1 MKRIFALG
9 LAFASA
15 AQLLPLASAAPLLA
29 QERDAGNPFRWSG
42 DVEPGRWIYVR
53 NVNGPV
59 RVEPGTGSTAEISA
73 VKRWRR
79 GDPKDVKIIV
89 TRSGAGNGDVVV
101 CALWN
106 ENATCDESGYRSH
119 SSWWRQNHNDTSV
132 EFTIRLPA
140 GVKVNASTV
149 NGALEIDGATSDVVA
164 HTVNGGIEAR
174 STGGAVS
181 AKTTNGSITVRAGK
195 LDGGNTEYS
204 TVNGSVTVEL
214 PAGLNADVDMR
225 TVNGRLSSD
234 FPLTVEGDISPRRLR
249 ARLGSGGPTL
259 RFSTVN
265 GSIRLRK
272 A

>member
-1 MKRIFALG
+1 MKRIFAL
-9 LAFASA
+9 AFAIV
-15 AQLLPLASAAPLLA
+15 SAAPLLA
-29 QERDAGNPFRWSG
+29 QERDSGDPFHWSG
-42 DVEPGRWIYVR
+42 DVQAGRWVYVR
-53 NVNGPV
+53 NLNGPV
-59 RVEPGTGSTAEISA
+59 RVEPGSASTVEVSA
-73 VKRWRR
+73 VKRWRH
-79 GDPKDVKIIV
+79 GDPKDVKITV
-89 TRSGAGNGDVVV
+89 TQASAGNGDIIV

-106 ENATCDESGYRSH
+106 DSSSCDESGYHTHAKGWFNR
-119 SSWWRQNHNDTSV
+119 NNDTSV

-149 NGALEIDGATSDVVA
+149 NGALEIDGATAEVVA

-195 LDGGNTEYS
+195 LDGGSTEFS

-234 FPLTVEGDISPRRLR
+234 FPLTVEGDFSPRRLR
-249 ARLGSGGPTL
+249 ARLGTGGPTL